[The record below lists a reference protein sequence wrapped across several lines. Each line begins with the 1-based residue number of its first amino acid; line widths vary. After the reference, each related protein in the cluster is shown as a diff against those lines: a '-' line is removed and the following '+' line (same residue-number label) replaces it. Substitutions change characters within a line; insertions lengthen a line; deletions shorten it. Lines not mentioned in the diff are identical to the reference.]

1 MDELRFV
8 RRDDRTLIV
17 ANDAGDEFRFVVD
30 DAALSEM
37 RHLARKERHPGKV
50 GPREIQALI
59 RAGKTRAQV
68 ASETGLDDV
77 DIERYEE
84 PVLAERRYILERA
97 HAVPVRTDAH
107 GEGDQTFGAVIAER
121 LIVLG
126 SETNEWAS
134 WRDEDRGWMV
144 SLEFISHDVAH
155 RAVWTFDHR
164 KALLSPINPDAVNL
178 SKQGDVGD
186 RLIPKLRAVDSS
198 EQVGRFDSG
207 AFDADGLPAG
217 NASSGDAGEAET
229 HDQAT
234 AGDTQREDQIAAPAD
249 PNAEFARRREIDQR
263 AISSDA
269 DAPADLSQT
278 ADLLDALRKRRGE
291 RDHGKRQGSEAGA
304 ELQPQELDLAAL
316 RVDEATDDSP
326 GPSAGA
332 TAAPRGDAPSARS
345 AEPRSPQGKSP
356 QAAAPGRATGPSAVT
371 PRSADGEAAPAAPRS
386 IWSTAGVSGTPKQ
399 SEARSS
405 EPAVKPVEDAPEPE
419 RTPNPKK
426 GRASIPSWDDILFG
440 TRSDEDPSN

>member
-8 RRDDRTLIV
+8 RRDDRSLIV

-30 DAALSEM
+30 DAALSEL
-37 RHLARKERHPGKV
+37 RHLGRRERLPGKV

-97 HAVPVRTDAH
+97 HAVPVRTEAQDD
-107 GEGDQTFGAVIAER
+107 GNQQFGAVISER
-121 LIVLG
+121 LSTLG
-126 SETNEWAS
+126 SDTNEWSS
-134 WRDEDRGWMV
+134 WRDEERGWMV
-144 SLEFISHDVAH
+144 SLEFISRDVAH

-164 KALLSPINPDAVNL
+164 KGVLSPINPDAVNL

-186 RLIPKLRAVDSS
+186 RLIPKLRAVDTAERS
-198 EQVGRFDSG
+198 GRFDSG
-207 AFDADGLPAG
+207 AFDADGLPSGVSEDERADADPALEPAEDP
-217 NASSGDAGEAET
+217 NAPLS
-229 HDQAT
+229 
-234 AGDTQREDQIAAPAD
+234 D

-269 DAPADLSQT
+269 EAPADLSQT

-291 RDHGKRQGSEAGA
+291 RDQGKRHDGGTGS

-316 RVDEATDDSP
+316 EIDDADDAAESGSAREAPSP
-326 GPSAGA
+326 ERAGRA
-332 TAAPRGDAPSARS
+332 PQPQNAAPEAP
-345 AEPRSPQGKSP
+345 P
-356 QAAAPGRATGPSAVT
+356 
-371 PRSADGEAAPAAPRS
+371 APRS
-386 IWSTAGVSGTPKQ
+386 IWSTAGVSGAARGSGSPAAERQEPAQGPPEPTGVAPD
-399 SEARSS
+399 SERSS
-405 EPAVKPVEDAPEPE
+405 
-419 RTPNPKK
+419 KK